1 MGLTLE
7 IMVFLPLYLLKLGTD
22 SISLVSGILL
32 LLLSLENS
40 LFSSMKARPNVT
52 LVQFVECGNDLD
64 YLWFTVLLA
73 NLDEFFFR
81 GRQKH
86 NYTKVNEVLIG
97 YEFKKKWK
105 MVSSMLF

>member
-1 MGLTLE
+1 M
-7 IMVFLPLYLLKLGTD
+7 
-22 SISLVSGILL
+22 
-32 LLLSLENS
+32 
-40 LFSSMKARPNVT
+40 

-73 NLDEFFFR
+73 NLDEFLFR

-97 YEFKKKWK
+97 YVF
-105 MVSSMLF
+105 